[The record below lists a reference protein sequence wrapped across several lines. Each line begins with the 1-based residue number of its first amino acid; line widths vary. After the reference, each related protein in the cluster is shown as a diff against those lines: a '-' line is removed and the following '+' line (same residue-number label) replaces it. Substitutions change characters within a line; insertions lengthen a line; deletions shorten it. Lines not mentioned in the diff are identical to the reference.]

1 MVKKWFHI
9 AKADFYVLTAG
20 MRNHRRLYSGVFCA
34 LGIVWAVY
42 GAPFLIG
49 GALNAIM
56 PMSDIQ
62 ALLMIMFPGLMR
74 SAMMVLWIMLLLFP
88 MGKALEEIKI
98 GHWEIF
104 LSNNV
109 KTRDILT
116 GGFLGGLPLYGLLTL
131 FLAPLIITPFILAF
145 EVSLIGVALMYTVLI
160 LTVLT
165 VLWISNFVTAAV
177 KSKLG
182 DSSRGDDIAKA
193 LSFVIA
199 FAGIMPIYGL
209 IFAAPM
215 MTEILGTDVF
225 LLLPFTWSADV
236 VSWIAI
242 TFNGIGLTESEVAF
256 FGTILQFDLLV
267 STLLTGVFSVVVLGL
282 TLGAAGRV
290 FTITAGA
297 RTERIITVGRENF
310 ILRVLRKLTSD
321 SFGALLV
328 VNMKDYFRKAQ
339 NLSKM
344 FYGVIL
350 AIVLP
355 LIMTLFTDFVVGK
368 DLVQIISM
376 FGMMFAMVGAFPFVG
391 AGFLESKDQLWIIQ
405 SAPRGASRFV
415 KARLVMAVIADVFL
429 TLIVV
434 VGLTFIL
441 GLGAVDALLLL
452 GYGLMVVIGSS
463 MVAIGVTAR
472 NPNYEDTKSPAHQ
485 ANMMMAIMIPMST
498 MIGSLLFFAFLA
510 INDLEV
516 VLESMI
522 GPLVYRVLFALTGP
536 TILLSVGCIFVISGI
551 RKLSSPDA

>member
-1 MVKKWFHI
+1 
-9 AKADFYVLTAG
+9 
-20 MRNHRRLYSGVFCA
+20 
-34 LGIVWAVY
+34 
-42 GAPFLIG
+42 
-49 GALNAIM
+49 
-56 PMSDIQ
+56 
-62 ALLMIMFPGLMR
+62 
-74 SAMMVLWIMLLLFP
+74 
-88 MGKALEEIKI
+88 
-98 GHWEIF
+98 
-104 LSNNV
+104 
-109 KTRDILT
+109 
-116 GGFLGGLPLYGLLTL
+116 
-131 FLAPLIITPFILAF
+131 
-145 EVSLIGVALMYTVLI
+145 
-160 LTVLT
+160 
-165 VLWISNFVTAAV
+165 
-177 KSKLG
+177 
-182 DSSRGDDIAKA
+182 
-193 LSFVIA
+193 
-199 FAGIMPIYGL
+199 
-209 IFAAPM
+209 M

-225 LLLPFTWSADV
+225 LFLPFTWSADV
-236 VSWIAI
+236 ISWIAI
-242 TFNGIGLTESEVAF
+242 TFNGIGLTESQVAF

-267 STLLTGVFSVVVLGL
+267 STLLAGVFSVVVLGL

-297 RTERIITVGRENF
+297 RTQRIITVGKENS
-310 ILRVLRKLTSD
+310 ILRIVRKLTSD

-355 LIMTLFTDFVVGK
+355 LIMTLFTDFGADK

-391 AGFLESKDQLWIIQ
+391 TGFLESKDQLWIIQ

-415 KARLVMAVIADVFL
+415 KARLVMALIADVL
-429 TLIVV
+429 LALIVV
-434 VGLTFIL
+434 VGMTFIF

-485 ANMMMAIMIPMST
+485 ANMTMAIMIPMAT
-498 MIGSLLFFAFLA
+498 LIGSLLFFAFLA
-510 INDLEV
+510 INDLEA

-522 GPLVYRVLFALTGP
+522 GPLDYQVLFALTGP
-536 TILLSVGCIFVISGI
+536 TILLSVGCIFAISGI

>member
-1 MVKKWFHI
+1 MVRKWFHI
-9 AKADFYVLTAG
+9 AKADFYVLTSG
-20 MRNHRRLYSGVFCA
+20 LRNYRRLYSVAFYA

-42 GAPFLIG
+42 GAPLLIDG
-49 GALNAIM
+49 VLNAIM
-56 PMSDIQ
+56 PMSAIR
-62 ALLMIMFPGLMR
+62 AMLMTMFPGLMR

-88 MGKALEEIKI
+88 MTKALEEIKI

-109 KTRDILT
+109 KTRDILM
-116 GGFLGGLPLYGLLTL
+116 GSFLGGLPLYGLVTL
-131 FLAPLIITPFILAF
+131 FLAPLVITPFILAF
-145 EVSLIGVALMYTVLI
+145 KVSLIGVALIYTILV

-177 KSKLG
+177 QSKLG
-182 DSSRGDDIAKA
+182 DSSRGNDIAKA

-199 FAGIMPIYGL
+199 FAGILPIYGL
-209 IFAAPM
+209 MLAAPM

-242 TFNGIGLTESEVAF
+242 TFNGIGLTEYEVAF
-256 FGTILQFDLLV
+256 FGTILQLDLLV
-267 STLLTGVFSVVVLGL
+267 SALLACAFSVAILVL

-297 RTERIITVGRENF
+297 RTERITTVGRENF
-310 ILRVLRKLTSD
+310 ILRVVRKLSSD
-321 SFGALLV
+321 SFGTLLV

-355 LIMTLFTDFVVGK
+355 IMMALFTNYGTEMNLIDV
-368 DLVQIISM
+368 ISS

-391 AGFLESKDQLWIIQ
+391 TGFLESKDQLWIIQ

-415 KARLVMAVIADVFL
+415 KSRLVMAAIADVFL
-429 TLIVV
+429 TLIVAATMIFV
-434 VGLTFIL
+434 L
-441 GLGAVDALLLL
+441 GLGVVDALLLL
-452 GYGLMVVIGSS
+452 GFGFMVVIGSS

-485 ANMMMAIMIPMST
+485 ANMMMAIMIPMFA
-498 MIGSLLFFAFLA
+498 MMGSILVFIFLA
-510 INDLEV
+510 VTGLDV
-516 VLESMI
+516 VLESNI
-522 GPLVYRVLFALTGP
+522 EPFVFQVLFALIGP
-536 TILLSVGCIFVISGI
+536 VVLLSVGSIFVISGI
-551 RKLSSPDA
+551 RSLSSPDA

>member
-1 MVKKWFHI
+1 MAKKWFHI

-20 MRNHRRLYSGVFCA
+20 MRNHRWLYSVTFYA
-34 LGIVWAVY
+34 LGIAWAVY
-42 GAPFLIG
+42 GAPLLIG
-49 GALNAIM
+49 DALNAIM
-56 PMSDIQ
+56 PMSAIR
-62 ALLMIMFPGLMR
+62 AMLLIMFPGLMR
-74 SAMMVLWIMLLLFP
+74 SAMMVLWLMLLLFP
-88 MGKALEEIKI
+88 LTKALEEIKI

-109 KTRDILT
+109 KTRDILV
-116 GGFLGGLPLYGLLTL
+116 GSFFGGLPLYGLVTL
-131 FLAPLIITPFILAF
+131 FLAPLIMTPFILAF
-145 EVSLIGVALMYTVLI
+145 EVSLLGVALMYTVLV

-165 VLWISNFVTAAV
+165 VLWISNFVTAAI

-199 FAGIMPIYGL
+199 FAAILPMYGL

-225 LLLPFTWSADV
+225 LLLPFTWSADI

-242 TFNGIGLTESEVAF
+242 TFNGIGLTETEVAF
-256 FGTILQFDLLV
+256 FGAILQLDLLV
-267 STLLTGVFSVVVLGL
+267 STLLASAFSVAVLGL

-297 RTERIITVGRENF
+297 RTERITTVGKENV
-310 ILRVLRKLTSD
+310 ILRIVRNLSSD

-339 NLSKM
+339 NISKM

-355 LIMTLFTDFVVGK
+355 IMMTLFTDNGPELNLLDVF
-368 DLVQIISM
+368 SS
-376 FGMMFAMVGAFPFVG
+376 FGMMFALVGAFPFVG
-391 AGFLESKDQLWIIQ
+391 TGFLESKDQLWIIQ

-415 KARLVMAVIADVFL
+415 KSRLVMAAIADVFL
-429 TLIVV
+429 TLIVAV
-434 VGLTFIL
+434 TMTFIL
-441 GLGAVDALLLL
+441 GLSVVNALLLF
-452 GYGLMVVIGSS
+452 GFGFMVVVGSS

-485 ANMMMAIMIPMST
+485 ANLMAAIMIPMFA
-498 MIGSLLFFAFLA
+498 MMGSIFIFIFAAVTGL
-510 INDLEV
+510 DV
-516 VLESMI
+516 VLESI
-522 GPLVYRVLFALTGP
+522 IEPLFFEVLFALMGP
-536 TILLSVGCIFVISGI
+536 AILLSVGSIFVVSGI
-551 RKLSSPDA
+551 RSLSSPDV

>member
-1 MVKKWFHI
+1 MVRKWFHI

-20 MRNHRRLYSGVFCA
+20 LRNHRRLYSAAFYA

-42 GAPFLIG
+42 GAPLLIDG
-49 GALNAIM
+49 VLNEIM
-56 PMSDIQ
+56 PMSEIQ
-62 ALLMIMFPGLMR
+62 TLLMIMFPGLMR
-74 SAMMVLWIMLLLFP
+74 SAMMMLWIMLLLFP
-88 MGKALEEIKI
+88 MTKALEEIKI

-109 KTRDILT
+109 KTRDILV
-116 GGFLGGLPLYGLLTL
+116 GSFLGGLPLYGLVTL

-145 EVSLIGVALMYTVLI
+145 KVSLIGVALIYTVLV

-165 VLWISNFVTAAV
+165 VLWLSNFVTAAI

-182 DSSRGDDIAKA
+182 DASRGDDIAKA

-199 FAGIMPIYGL
+199 FAAILPMYGL
-209 IFAAPM
+209 IFAAPI
-215 MTEILGTDVF
+215 MTEILGTDIF

-256 FGTILQFDLLV
+256 FGTILQLDLLV
-267 STLLTGVFSVVVLGL
+267 SALLVSIFSAGVLGL

-297 RTERIITVGRENF
+297 RTERITTTGRENF
-310 ILRVLRKLTSD
+310 VLRGLRKLSGG

-355 LIMTLFTDFVVGK
+355 IMMTLFTDHGTELSLLDVF
-368 DLVQIISM
+368 SS
-376 FGMMFAMVGAFPFVG
+376 FGMMFALVGAFPFVG
-391 AGFLESKDQLWIIQ
+391 TGFLESKDQLWIIQ
-405 SAPRGASRFV
+405 SAPRGASRFI
-415 KARLVMAVIADVFL
+415 KSRLAMAAVADVFL
-429 TLIVV
+429 TLIVSTTM
-434 VGLTFIL
+434 TFVL
-441 GLGAVDALLLL
+441 GVVDALLLF
-452 GYGLMVVIGSS
+452 GFGFMIVIGSS

-485 ANMMMAIMIPMST
+485 ANMMTAIMIPMFT
-498 MIGSLLFFAFLA
+498 MMGSIFVFIFLA
-510 INDLEV
+510 ATGLDV
-516 VLESMI
+516 VLERYI
-522 GPLVYRVLFALTGP
+522 EPYVFEALFALIGP
-536 TILLSVGCIFVISGI
+536 VALLSVGSIFIISGI
-551 RKLSSPDA
+551 RSLSSPDV

>member
-1 MVKKWFHI
+1 
-9 AKADFYVLTAG
+9 
-20 MRNHRRLYSGVFCA
+20 
-34 LGIVWAVY
+34 
-42 GAPFLIG
+42 
-49 GALNAIM
+49 
-56 PMSDIQ
+56 
-62 ALLMIMFPGLMR
+62 
-74 SAMMVLWIMLLLFP
+74 
-88 MGKALEEIKI
+88 
-98 GHWEIF
+98 
-104 LSNNV
+104 
-109 KTRDILT
+109 
-116 GGFLGGLPLYGLLTL
+116 
-131 FLAPLIITPFILAF
+131 
-145 EVSLIGVALMYTVLI
+145 
-160 LTVLT
+160 VLT

-355 LIMTLFTDFVVGK
+355 LIMTLFTDFGVGK

-391 AGFLESKDQLWIIQ
+391 TGFLESKDQLWIIQ

-485 ANMMMAIMIPMST
+485 ANMTMAIMIPMST
-498 MIGSLLFFAFLA
+498 MIGSLLFFVFLT

>member
-20 MRNHRRLYSGVFCA
+20 MRNHRRLYTGAFCA
-34 LGIVWAVY
+34 LGIMWAVY

-88 MGKALEEIKI
+88 MTKALEEIKI

-109 KTRDILT
+109 KTRDILV
-116 GGFLGGLPLYGLLTL
+116 GSFLGGLPLYGLVTL
-131 FLAPLIITPFILAF
+131 FLAPLVITPFILAF
-145 EVSLIGVALMYTVLI
+145 EVSLIGVALIYAVLVF
-160 LTVLT
+160 TVLT

-199 FAGIMPIYGL
+199 FAGILPMYGL

-215 MTEILGTDVF
+215 MTEILGMDVF
-225 LLLPFTWSADV
+225 LLMPFTWSADI

-242 TFNGIGLTESEVAF
+242 TFNGIGLTETEVAF
-256 FGTILQFDLLV
+256 FGTILQLDLLV
-267 STLLTGVFSVVVLGL
+267 STLLAGAFGVAVLGL

-297 RTERIITVGRENF
+297 RTERIITVGRENV
-310 ILRVLRKLTSD
+310 ILRVVRKLTSD

-355 LIMTLFTDFVVGK
+355 IMMTLFSDSGAEMNLLDV
-368 DLVQIISM
+368 ISS

-391 AGFLESKDQLWIIQ
+391 TGFLESKDQLWIIQ

-415 KARLVMAVIADVFL
+415 KSRLAMAAIADVFL

-434 VGLTFIL
+434 ATMTFVL
-441 GLGAVDALLLL
+441 GLGVVDALLLL
-452 GYGLMVVIGSS
+452 GFGFMVVVGSS

-485 ANMMMAIMIPMST
+485 ANMMAAIMIPMFA
-498 MIGSLLFFAFLA
+498 MMGSIFIFIFAAVTGL
-510 INDLEV
+510 DV
-516 VLESMI
+516 VLENMI
-522 GPLVYRVLFALTGP
+522 DPFFFEVLFALIGP
-536 TILLSVGCIFVISGI
+536 AILLSVGSVFVVSGI
-551 RKLSSPDA
+551 RSLSSPDL

>member
-20 MRNHRRLYSGVFCA
+20 IRNHRRLYSGVFCT

-49 GALNAIM
+49 GALNAII

-88 MGKALEEIKI
+88 MTKALEEIKI

-116 GGFLGGLPLYGLLTL
+116 GSFLGGLPLYGLITL

-145 EVSLIGVALMYTVLI
+145 EVSLIGVALIYTVLI

-182 DSSRGDDIAKA
+182 ASSRGNDIAKA

-199 FAGIMPIYGL
+199 FAGIMPMYGL

-267 STLLTGVFSVVVLGL
+267 SILLACVFSVVLLGL
-282 TLGAAGRV
+282 TLGAADRV

-310 ILRVLRKLTSD
+310 ILRGVRKLISD
-321 SFGALLV
+321 SFGVLLV

-355 LIMTLFTDFVVGK
+355 LIMTLFTDYGGGK
-368 DLVQIISM
+368 DLGDIITM
-376 FGMMFAMVGAFPFVG
+376 FGMMFAMVGALPFVG
-391 AGFLESKDQLWIIQ
+391 TGFLESKDQLWILQ
-405 SAPRGASRFV
+405 SAPQGASRFV
-415 KARLVMAVIADVFL
+415 KSRLVMAAIADVFL
-429 TLIVV
+429 TLIVAV
-434 VGLTFIL
+434 TMAFVL
-441 GLGAVDALLLL
+441 GLSAVDSLLLL
-452 GYGLMVVIGSS
+452 GFGFMVVIGSS

-485 ANMMMAIMIPMST
+485 ANMMTAIAIPMFA
-498 MIGSLLFFAFLA
+498 MMGSIFLFIFLA
-510 INDLEV
+510 VMGLDV

-522 GPLVYRVLFALTGP
+522 GPFGLQVLSALIGP
-536 TILLSVGCIFVISGI
+536 TLLLSVGSIFVISGI
-551 RKLSSPDA
+551 RSLSSPDV

>member
-9 AKADFYVLTAG
+9 AKADYYVLTAG
-20 MRNHRRLYSGVFCA
+20 MRNHRRLYSGAFCA
-34 LGIVWAVY
+34 LGIMWAVY

-56 PMSDIQ
+56 PMSDIRT
-62 ALLMIMFPGLMR
+62 LLMIMFPGLMR

-88 MGKALEEIKI
+88 MTRALEEIKI

-116 GGFLGGLPLYGLLTL
+116 GSFLGGLPLYGLLTL

-145 EVSLIGVALMYTVLI
+145 EVSIIGVALMYTVLI

-182 DSSRGDDIAKA
+182 GSSRGNDIAKA

-199 FAGIMPIYGL
+199 FAGIMPMYGL

-215 MTEILGTDVF
+215 MTDILGTDVF

-242 TFNGIGLTESEVAF
+242 MFNGIGLTEIEVAF
-256 FGTILQFDLLV
+256 FGTILQLDLLV
-267 STLLTGVFSVVVLGL
+267 STLLAGAFSVAVLGL

-297 RTERIITVGRENF
+297 RTERITTVGRENV
-310 ILRVLRKLTSD
+310 ILRVVRKLSSG

-355 LIMTLFTDFVVGK
+355 LIMTLFTDYGVGK
-368 DLVQIISM
+368 DLGDIITM

-391 AGFLESKDQLWIIQ
+391 IGFLESKDQLWIIQ
-405 SAPRGASRFV
+405 SAPQGASRFV
-415 KARLVMAVIADVFL
+415 KARLVMAAIADVFL

-434 VGLTFIL
+434 VGMTFIL

-452 GYGLMVVIGSS
+452 GFGFMVVIGSS
-463 MVAIGVTAR
+463 LVAIGVTAR

-485 ANMMMAIMIPMST
+485 ANMMAAIGIPM
-498 MIGSLLFFAFLA
+498 FAMMSSIFIFIFVAVTGL
-510 INDLEV
+510 DV

-522 GPLVYRVLFALTGP
+522 EPSILQVFFALIGP
-536 TILLSVGCIFVISGI
+536 VILLGVGSIFVISGI
-551 RKLSSPDA
+551 RSLSSPDA

>member
-1 MVKKWFHI
+1 MVRKWFHI

-20 MRNHRRLYSGVFCA
+20 LRNHRRLYSAAFYA

-42 GAPFLIG
+42 AAPLLIDW
-49 GALNAIM
+49 ALNAIM
-56 PMSDIQ
+56 PMSAIQ
-62 ALLMIMFPGLMR
+62 TMLMVMFPGLMR

-88 MGKALEEIKI
+88 MTKALEEIKI

-109 KTRDILT
+109 KTRDILM
-116 GGFLGGLPLYGLLTL
+116 GGFLGGLPLYGLVTL

-145 EVSLIGVALMYTVLI
+145 KVSLIGVALIYTVLVF
-160 LTVLT
+160 TVLT
-165 VLWISNFVTAAV
+165 VLWLSNFVTAAI

-182 DSSRGDDIAKA
+182 DASRGDDIAKA

-199 FAGIMPIYGL
+199 FAGILPIYGL
-209 IFAAPM
+209 VFAAPM
-215 MTEILGTDVF
+215 MTEILGTDIF
-225 LLLPFTWSADV
+225 LFLPFTWSADV

-242 TFNGIGLTESEVAF
+242 TFNGIGLTEPEVAF
-256 FGTILQFDLLV
+256 FGTILQLDLQVSALLV
-267 STLLTGVFSVVVLGL
+267 SVFSVGVLGL

-297 RTERIITVGRENF
+297 RTERITTVGRENF
-310 ILRVLRKLTSD
+310 ILRGLRKLNGD

-355 LIMTLFTDFVVGK
+355 IMITLFADFGSEMNLFTVMT
-368 DLVQIISM
+368 S

-391 AGFLESKDQLWIIQ
+391 TGFLESKDQLWIIQ
-405 SAPRGASRFV
+405 SAPRGASRFI
-415 KARLVMAVIADVFL
+415 KSRLAMAAIADVFL
-429 TLIVV
+429 TLIVAATMAFV
-434 VGLTFIL
+434 L
-441 GLGAVDALLLL
+441 GLGVVDALLLL
-452 GYGLMVVIGSS
+452 VFGFMVIIGSS

-485 ANMMMAIMIPMST
+485 ANMMMAIMIPMFT
-498 MIGSLLFFAFLA
+498 MMGSLLVFIFLA
-510 INDLEV
+510 VTGLDV
-516 VLESMI
+516 VLESNI
-522 GPLVYRVLFALTGP
+522 DPFVFEVLFALIGP
-536 TILLSVGCIFVISGI
+536 ILLLSVGSIFVISGI
-551 RKLSSPDA
+551 RSLSSPDA

>member
-49 GALNAIM
+49 WALNAIM
-56 PMSDIQ
+56 PMSDIRTI
-62 ALLMIMFPGLMR
+62 LMIMFPGLMR
-74 SAMMVLWIMLLLFP
+74 SAMIVLWIMLLLFP
-88 MGKALEEIKI
+88 MTKALEEIKI
-98 GHWEIF
+98 EHWEIF

-116 GGFLGGLPLYGLLTL
+116 GSFFGGLPLYGLLTL

-182 DSSRGDDIAKA
+182 DSSRGNDIAKA

-199 FAGIMPIYGL
+199 FAGILPMYGL
-209 IFAAPM
+209 MFAAPM

-225 LLLPFTWSADV
+225 LFLPFTWSADV

-256 FGTILQFDLLV
+256 FGTILQLDLLV
-267 STLLTGVFSVVVLGL
+267 STLLVGAFSICVLGL

-297 RTERIITVGRENF
+297 RTERIITVGKENF
-310 ILRVLRKLTSD
+310 ILRGLRKLSGD
-321 SFGALLV
+321 SFGVLLV

-355 LIMTLFTDFVVGK
+355 IIMMLFTDFGVDL
-368 DLVQIISM
+368 DLVDIISM
-376 FGMMFAMVGAFPFVG
+376 FGMMFAMVGALPFVG
-391 AGFLESKDQLWIIQ
+391 TGFLESKDQLWIIQ
-405 SAPRGASRFV
+405 SAPRGASRFI
-415 KARLVMAVIADVFL
+415 KSRLVMAAIADVFL
-429 TLIVV
+429 TLIVAV
-434 VGLTFIL
+434 TMTFVL

-452 GYGLMVVIGSS
+452 GFGFMVVIGSS

-485 ANMMMAIMIPMST
+485 ANMMTAIAIPMFS
-498 MIGSLLFFAFLA
+498 MMGSIILLVFLSVM
-510 INDLEV
+510 DLLV
-516 VLESMI
+516 VLENII
-522 GPLVYRVLFALTGP
+522 GYFGFQVLFALIGP
-536 TILLSVGCIFVISGI
+536 AILLSMGSIFVISGI
-551 RKLSSPDA
+551 RSLSSPDV

>member
-1 MVKKWFHI
+1 MVRKWFHI

-20 MRNHRRLYSGVFCA
+20 LRNHRRLYSAAFYA

-42 GAPFLIG
+42 GAPLLIDG
-49 GALNAIM
+49 VLNEIM
-56 PMSDIQ
+56 PMSEIQ
-62 ALLMIMFPGLMR
+62 TLLMVMFPGLMR

-88 MGKALEEIKI
+88 MTKALEEIKI

-109 KTRDILT
+109 KTRDILV
-116 GGFLGGLPLYGLLTL
+116 GSFLGGLPLYGLVTI
-131 FLAPLIITPFILAF
+131 FLAPLVITPFILAF
-145 EVSLIGVALMYTVLI
+145 EVSLIGVALIYGVLVF
-160 LTVLT
+160 TVLT
-165 VLWISNFVTAAV
+165 VLWISNFVTAAI

-199 FAGIMPIYGL
+199 FAGILPIYGL

-215 MTEILGTDVF
+215 MTEMLGTDVF

-242 TFNGIGLTESEVAF
+242 TFNGIGLTEPEVAF
-256 FGTILQFDLLV
+256 FGTILQLDLLV
-267 STLLTGVFSVVVLGL
+267 SALLVCVFSVGVLGL
-282 TLGAAGRV
+282 TLGAADRV

-297 RTERIITVGRENF
+297 RTERITTTGRENF
-310 ILRVLRKLTSD
+310 VLRGLRKLSGD
-321 SFGALLV
+321 SFGVLLV

-355 LIMTLFTDFVVGK
+355 IMMTFFTDYGTELSLLDV
-368 DLVQIISM
+368 ISS
-376 FGMMFAMVGAFPFVG
+376 FGMMFALVGAFPFVG
-391 AGFLESKDQLWIIQ
+391 TGFLESKNQLWIIQ
-405 SAPRGASRFV
+405 SAPRGASRFI
-415 KARLVMAVIADVFL
+415 KSRLAMAAVADVFL
-429 TLIVV
+429 TLIVA
-434 VGLTFIL
+434 TTMSIIL
-441 GLGAVDALLLL
+441 GLGVVDALLLF
-452 GYGLMVVIGSS
+452 GFGFMIVIGSS

-485 ANMMMAIMIPMST
+485 ANMMTAIMVPMFT
-498 MIGSLLFFAFLA
+498 MMGSIFVFIFLA
-510 INDLEV
+510 VTGLDT
-516 VLESMI
+516 VLERYI
-522 GPLVYRVLFALTGP
+522 EPYVFEALFALIGP
-536 TILLSVGCIFVISGI
+536 VALLSVGSIFIISGI
-551 RKLSSPDA
+551 RSLSSPDV

>member
-20 MRNHRRLYSGVFCA
+20 MRNHRRLYSGAFCA
-34 LGIVWAVY
+34 LGIQWAVY

-56 PMSDIQ
+56 PMSDIR

-88 MGKALEEIKI
+88 MTKALEEIKI

-116 GGFLGGLPLYGLLTL
+116 GSFLGGLPLYGLVTL
-131 FLAPLIITPFILAF
+131 FLAPLVITPFILAF
-145 EVSLIGVALMYTVLI
+145 EVSLIGVALMYTVLV
-160 LTVLT
+160 LVVLT
-165 VLWISNFVTAAV
+165 VLWISNFITAAI

-199 FAGIMPIYGL
+199 FAGILPIYGL

-215 MTEILGTDVF
+215 MTEILGMDVF
-225 LLLPFTWSADV
+225 LLLPFTWSADI

-242 TFNGIGLTESEVAF
+242 MFNGIGLTEIEVAF
-256 FGTILQFDLLV
+256 FGTILRFDLLV
-267 STLLTGVFSVVVLGL
+267 STLLAGVFSVVVLGL

-297 RTERIITVGRENF
+297 RTERITTVGRENF
-310 ILRVLRKLTSD
+310 ILRVVRKLSSD

-355 LIMTLFTDFVVGK
+355 LIMTLFTDYGVGK
-368 DLVQIISM
+368 DLGDIITM

-391 AGFLESKDQLWIIQ
+391 TGFLESKDQLWIIQ

-415 KARLVMAVIADVFL
+415 KARLVMAAIADVFL

-434 VGLTFIL
+434 VGMTFIL

-452 GYGLMVVIGSS
+452 GFGFMVVIGSS
-463 MVAIGVTAR
+463 LVAIGVTAR

-485 ANMMMAIMIPMST
+485 ANMMASIGIPMFA
-498 MIGSLLFFAFLA
+498 MMGSIFIFIFVAVTGL
-510 INDLEV
+510 DV

-522 GPLVYRVLFALTGP
+522 EPSILQVFFALIGP
-536 TILLSVGCIFVISGI
+536 VILLGVGSIFVISGI
-551 RKLSSPDA
+551 RSLSSPDA

>member
-20 MRNHRRLYSGVFCA
+20 MRNHRRLYSGVFCT

-49 GALNAIM
+49 GALNAII

-62 ALLMIMFPGLMR
+62 ALLM
-74 SAMMVLWIMLLLFP
+74 FP
-88 MGKALEEIKI
+88 MTKALEEIKI

-116 GGFLGGLPLYGLLTL
+116 GSFLGGLPLYGLITL

-145 EVSLIGVALMYTVLI
+145 EVSLIGVALIYTVLI

-182 DSSRGDDIAKA
+182 ASSRGNDIAKA

-199 FAGIMPIYGL
+199 FAGIMPMYGL

-267 STLLTGVFSVVVLGL
+267 SILLACVFSVVILGL
-282 TLGAAGRV
+282 TLGAADRV

-310 ILRVLRKLTSD
+310 ILRGVRKLISD
-321 SFGALLV
+321 SFGVLLV

-355 LIMTLFTDFVVGK
+355 LIMTLFTDYGGGK
-368 DLVQIISM
+368 DLGDIITM
-376 FGMMFAMVGAFPFVG
+376 FGMMFAMVGALPFVG
-391 AGFLESKDQLWIIQ
+391 TGFLESKDQLWILQ
-405 SAPRGASRFV
+405 SAPQGASRFV
-415 KARLVMAVIADVFL
+415 KSRLVMAAIADVFL
-429 TLIVV
+429 TLIVAV
-434 VGLTFIL
+434 TMAFVGIWVHGCHRLVHGGDWSYCPQSELRRHKVT
-441 GLGAVDALLLL
+441 
-452 GYGLMVVIGSS
+452 SS
-463 MVAIGVTAR
+463 
-472 NPNYEDTKSPAHQ
+472 
-485 ANMMMAIMIPMST
+485 
-498 MIGSLLFFAFLA
+498 
-510 INDLEV
+510 
-516 VLESMI
+516 
-522 GPLVYRVLFALTGP
+522 
-536 TILLSVGCIFVISGI
+536 
-551 RKLSSPDA
+551 SS

>member
-20 MRNHRRLYSGVFCA
+20 MRNHRRLYSVVFYA

-56 PMSDIQ
+56 PMSGIR
-62 ALLMIMFPGLMR
+62 AMLMIMFPGLMR

-88 MGKALEEIKI
+88 MTKALEEIKI

-116 GGFLGGLPLYGLLTL
+116 GGFLGGLPFYGLVTL
-131 FLAPLIITPFILAF
+131 FLAPLVITPFILAF
-145 EVSLIGVALMYTVLI
+145 EVSLIGVTLMYTVLVF
-160 LTVLT
+160 TVLT
-165 VLWISNFVTAAV
+165 VLWVSNFITAAV
-177 KSKLG
+177 QSKLG
-182 DSSRGDDIAKA
+182 DSSRGNDIAKA

-199 FAGIMPIYGL
+199 FVGILPMYGL
-209 IFAAPM
+209 MFAAPM

-225 LLLPFTWSADV
+225 LLFPFTWSADV

-256 FGTILQFDLLV
+256 FSTILQLDLLV
-267 STLLTGVFSVVVLGL
+267 STLLVGAFSVGVLGL

-310 ILRVLRKLTSD
+310 ILRGLRKLSGD
-321 SFGALLV
+321 SSGVLLV
-328 VNMKDYFRKAQ
+328 VNIKDYFRKAQ

-355 LIMTLFTDFVVGK
+355 IMMMLFTDFGVDS
-368 DLVQIISM
+368 DLVDIISM

-391 AGFLESKDQLWIIQ
+391 TGFLESKNQLWIIQ

-415 KARLVMAVIADVFL
+415 KSRLVMAAIADVFL
-429 TLIVV
+429 TLIVAATMAFV
-434 VGLTFIL
+434 L

-452 GYGLMVVIGSS
+452 GFGFMVVIGSS

-485 ANMMMAIMIPMST
+485 ANMMTAIAIPMFS
-498 MIGSLLFFAFLA
+498 MMGSIILLVFLSVM
-510 INDLEV
+510 DLLV

-522 GPLVYRVLFALTGP
+522 SPFGFQVLFALIGP
-536 TILLSVGCIFVISGI
+536 AILLSVGSIFVISGI
-551 RKLSSPDA
+551 RSLSSPDA

>member
-1 MVKKWFHI
+1 MVRKWFHI

-20 MRNHRRLYSGVFCA
+20 LRKHRRLYSAAFYA

-42 GAPFLIG
+42 GAPLLIDG
-49 GALNAIM
+49 VLNEIM
-56 PMSDIQ
+56 PMSEIQ
-62 ALLMIMFPGLMR
+62 TLLMIMFPGLMR
-74 SAMMVLWIMLLLFP
+74 SAMMMLWIMLLLFP
-88 MGKALEEIKI
+88 MTKALEEIKI

-109 KTRDILT
+109 KTRDILV
-116 GGFLGGLPLYGLLTL
+116 GSFLGGLPLYGLVTL
-131 FLAPLIITPFILAF
+131 FLAPLVITPFILAF
-145 EVSLIGVALMYTVLI
+145 EVSLIGVALIYTVLVF
-160 LTVLT
+160 TVLT
-165 VLWISNFVTAAV
+165 VLWISNFVTAAI

-199 FAGIMPIYGL
+199 FAGILPIYGL

-215 MTEILGTDVF
+215 MTEILGTDIF

-242 TFNGIGLTESEVAF
+242 TFNGIGLTEPEVAF
-256 FGTILQFDLLV
+256 FGTILQLDLLV
-267 STLLTGVFSVVVLGL
+267 SALLVSVFSVGVLGL

-297 RTERIITVGRENF
+297 RTERITTTGRENF
-310 ILRVLRKLTSD
+310 VLRGLRKLSGD
-321 SFGALLV
+321 SFGTLLV

-355 LIMTLFTDFVVGK
+355 IMITLFADYGSEMNLFTV
-368 DLVQIISM
+368 ITS

-391 AGFLESKDQLWIIQ
+391 TGFLESKDQLWIIQ
-405 SAPRGASRFV
+405 SAPRGASRFI
-415 KARLVMAVIADVFL
+415 KSRLAMAAIADVFL
-429 TLIVV
+429 TLIVAATMAFV
-434 VGLTFIL
+434 L
-441 GLGAVDALLLL
+441 GLGAADALMLLVF
-452 GYGLMVVIGSS
+452 GFMIVIGSS

-485 ANMMMAIMIPMST
+485 ANMMMAIMIPMFT
-498 MIGSLLFFAFLA
+498 MMGSLLVFIFLA
-510 INDLEV
+510 VTGMDV
-516 VLESMI
+516 VLESNI
-522 GPLVYRVLFALTGP
+522 DPFVFEVLFALIGP
-536 TILLSVGCIFVISGI
+536 VLLLSVGSIFIISGI
-551 RKLSSPDA
+551 RSLSSPDG